1 MYPRIEIGRAE
12 APQSSDPHSAYLAF
26 TCETLQCLRMDLQQ
40 GCRLAR
46 IEEPLEM
53 RDRLAD
59 WCCFVHLAHKTPYSE
74 SRDRAEITA
83 SSEGRLWRPTSFD
96 RFRAHSLLGWR

>member
-1 MYPRIEIGRAE
+1 MYPRVEIGCAE
-12 APQSSDPHSAYLAF
+12 APQFSDPHSAYLAF

-40 GCRLAR
+40 CCGFAR

-53 RDRLAD
+53 RERLAD
-59 WCCFVHLAHKTPYSE
+59 WSCFVYLAHKTPYSE

-83 SSEGRLWRPTSFD
+83 VV
-96 RFRAHSLLGWR
+96 